1 MGLHDTGCLGLVHWD
16 DPEGWCGE
24 GGGRRVQDGA
34 AFNETRAKPKQ
45 DARSGRAC
53 AGTGLCR
60 RGPLNA
66 LVQDGVRGVE
76 AGQDLCLGLGVSNT
90 MGGQQVRVS
99 VIN

>member
-1 MGLHDTGCLGLVHWD
+1 MWDLSSPLSGIIEPMPLCTGSSLHFWTPGKSPSV
-16 DPEGWCGE
+16 P
-24 GGGRRVQDGA
+24 R
-34 AFNETRAKPKQ
+34 
-45 DARSGRAC
+45 
-53 AGTGLCR
+53 
-60 RGPLNA
+60 NA